1 MSKYTDFSCVLQE
14 LIDSNEI
21 YFNSL
26 NQEFSFKSNI
36 NNVPNQFRKLDR
48 NCLSLDDLE
57 ELLYV
62 KNQRKI
68 IKNKYKSILIIDN
81 LFSK

>member
-1 MSKYTDFSCVLQE
+1 MSKYTDFSCVLEE

-26 NQEFSFKSNI
+26 NQEFSFKSTI

-57 ELLYV
+57 
-62 KNQRKI
+62 
-68 IKNKYKSILIIDN
+68 
-81 LFSK
+81 